1 MAPRACSDRAEGE
14 SLVDE
19 LKAQLAETLSRI
31 DILTQE
37 RDEAREE
44 VRRLRRAQ
52 YSQKKSSREVQPR
65 AQRQE
70 VLRSGLSDSRIH
82 IATSSTRRDRSSF
95 SHETASNAR
104 RRHSLCSTRTTASD
118 SALQVTNTFIANPHD
133 EPSSAT
139 TSSDT
144 QDKGDEE
151 IANNTTSR
159 TQSFRKSVRF
169 RCPSPQT
176 VSAPPESSPTYEELQ
191 KRFEEVSLS
200 SSGSKLSPNNNGM
213 HVHSVETTCNRKHR
227 SPKMKRRNS
236 LGSTYDY
243 FTNTNFTGRSS
254 SDSATANRRTNR
266 MQQRA
271 ESASSVQSTTNTPAN
286 TN

>member
-19 LKAQLAETLSRI
+19 LRAQLAETLSRI

-52 YSQKKSSREVQPR
+52 YSQKKSSRDIQPR

-70 VLRSGLSDSRIH
+70 VLRRGLSDSRIH

-95 SHETASNAR
+95 SHETASNAH
-104 RRHSLCSTRTTASD
+104 RRHSLCSTRTAASD
-118 SALQVTNTFIANPHD
+118 SALQVTNTFIANPRD
-133 EPSSAT
+133 EPSSAS

-144 QDKGDEE
+144 QNKGDEE

-176 VSAPPESSPTYEELQ
+176 SSGPPDSPLTYEELQ

-200 SSGSKLSPNNNGM
+200 SSGSKLSPNNNGI
-213 HVHSVETTCNRKHR
+213 HVHSVETNRKHR

-254 SDSATANRRTNR
+254 SDSATANRRTNG

-271 ESASSVQSTTNTPAN
+271 QSASNVQSTTNTPAN

>member
-1 MAPRACSDRAEGE
+1 MAPRACPDHAEGE

-19 LKAQLAETLSRI
+19 LKAQLAETLARI

-52 YSQKKSSREVQPR
+52 YSQKKSSRDIQPR

-70 VLRSGLSDSRIH
+70 VLVRGLSDSRIH
-82 IATSSTRRDRSSF
+82 VATSSTRRDQSSF
-95 SHETASNAR
+95 GLQTASNAH
-104 RRHSLCSTRTTASD
+104 RRHSLGSTRTAASD
-118 SALQVTNTFIANPHD
+118 SSLQVTNTLIANSRD
-133 EPSSAT
+133 EPSSA
-139 TSSDT
+139 SSDT
-144 QDKGDEE
+144 RDKGDEE
-151 IANNTTSR
+151 IANETTSR

-176 VSAPPESSPTYEELQ
+176 SSSPPASPPTYDELQ
-191 KRFEEVSLS
+191 KRFDEVSLS
-200 SSGSKLSPNNNGM
+200 SSGSKLFSKHNG
-213 HVHSVETTCNRKHR
+213 VRSVENNKKHR

-254 SDSATANRRTNR
+254 SDPATANRRANW
-266 MQQRA
+266 MQRTQ
-271 ESASSVQSTTNTPAN
+271 SASNVQSTTNT
-286 TN
+286 